1 MSHWRDHGL
10 VEMTLQR
17 VFLDRNMWIHL
28 ARASKGRRDGLP
40 YEDVLAVVCYAT
52 EHGLASFPLCPATY
66 LEQHGIDNARRRTEL
81 GAVML
86 KISRGHTMASPGEG
100 LANHEVDMAL
110 QKRFG
115 VPTQPRPFQP
125 FGIGTRHAFGVDVRK
140 HIGVFNKA
148 PWSNMD
154 QETTSRLTDLL
165 VNDFEAY
172 ALCGPALGE
181 DDARGPRTYER
192 YAQDF
197 LEAEEDQAA
206 RFRSHGADAEM
217 QQRTLL
223 ARESIRLLPYVYEA
237 CDRADL
243 NPAKVVEQGAEFLT
257 DFIMDLPVISSQ
269 MEMIRMQ
276 HQNPER
282 RWKTNDHHDIA
293 AFSVAVVYCDV
304 IVIEKHWAALMRR
317 AKLHEKHKTVI
328 LNDLRQLP
336 FEMLS
341 AV

>member
-1 MSHWRDHGL
+1 
-10 VEMTLQR
+10 
-17 VFLDRNMWIHL
+17 
-28 ARASKGRRDGLP
+28 
-40 YEDVLAVVCYAT
+40 
-52 EHGLASFPLCPATY
+52 
-66 LEQHGIDNARRRTEL
+66 
-81 GAVML
+81 
-86 KISRGHTMASPGEG
+86 MASPGEG